1 MLNLALSNYLRLLKA
16 FEREE
21 GQDLIEYGLLLFLIA
36 IAAVASIELAG
47 TSIAGFWQTIA
58 DTLSGLGGP

>member
-16 FEREE
+16 LEREE

-36 IAAVASIELAG
+36 IAAVASIQLAG
-47 TSIAGFWQTIA
+47 QSIAAFWNTIA
-58 DTLSGLGGP
+58 TTLSDL